1 MINYF
6 NKQEIEKYYPSAYM
20 IPPMLAW
27 KLPKGKENM
36 REKVF
41 NNGDYF
47 AELKIDG
54 SCYTLEHTL
63 DGNIYMFSRTVSA
76 KNRLLV
82 EKSDRVPHLVEF
94 FKTILPKGTV
104 VALELYIEGGKSKDV
119 TSITGC
125 LPAKAI
131 KRQEEQGF
139 LKACIH
145 DLLIYKNEIFM
156 NRPAIDR
163 IHFLYQ
169 LLMNDL
175 TQNIILPSVITEGI
189 NEFLERAWQ
198 QGSEGII
205 LKKKLG
211 AYYPSKRP
219 AWEWIKFKIED
230 SYDVIAISFNPPTKE
245 YTGKEIEKWSYWE
258 GAIPV
263 TKPYANGWIGSINM
277 GVYKD
282 NEIIPIG
289 SVASGITDA
298 ILEKIK
304 SNPEKYIGK
313 PMEVKAMEGTTD
325 GKLREPKFIEF
336 REDINLQDCNW
347 NKIFT

>member
-6 NKQEIEKYYPSAYM
+6 DKQKIEEYYPGAYM

-27 KLPKGKENM
+27 KLPKNKQDL
-36 REKVF
+36 RQKVF
-41 NNGDYF
+41 SNGDYF

-54 SCYTLEHTL
+54 SCYILEHTIN
-63 DGNIYMFSRTVSA
+63 GNIYMFSRTVST
-76 KNRLLV
+76 KNGLLV

-94 FKTILPKGTV
+94 FKRVLPRGTV
-104 VALELYIEGGKSKDV
+104 VALELYVEGGKSKDV

-131 KRQEEQGF
+131 QRQEEKGY
-139 LKACIH
+139 LKAYVHDVLIH
-145 DLLIYKNEIFM
+145 KNQIII
-156 NRPAIDR
+156 NKPAIDR
-163 IHFLYQ
+163 VSLVYE
-169 LLMNDL
+169 LLINNL
-175 TQNIILPSVITEGI
+175 IENIVVPSVVTEDI
-189 NEFLERAWQ
+189 NSFLENLWK

-205 LKKKLG
+205 LKKQLG
-211 AYYPSKRP
+211 AYYPGKRP

-230 SYDVIAISFNPPTKE
+230 TYDVIAISFNPPTKD
-245 YTGKEIEKWSYWE
+245 YTGKEIEKWQYWE
-258 GAIPV
+258 GDSPV
-263 TKPYANGWIGSINM
+263 TKPYAKGWIGSINM

-289 SVASGITDA
+289 SVASGLNDE

-304 SNPEKYIGK
+304 QNPDNFLLK
-313 PMEVKAMEGTTD
+313 PIEVKAMETTAD
-325 GKLREPKFIEF
+325 IKLREPKFIKF
-336 REDINLQDCNW
+336 RSDINIKECNF

>member
-6 NKQEIEKYYPSAYM
+6 DRKKIEEFYPSAYM

-54 SCYTLEHTL
+54 SCYTLEHAL
-63 DGNIYMFSRTVSA
+63 DGNVYMFSRTVSA
-76 KNRLLV
+76 KNGLLV

-139 LKACIH
+139 LKACVH
-145 DLLIYKNEIFM
+145 DLLVYKNEVFM

-163 IHFLYQ
+163 IHSLYQ
-169 LLMNDL
+169 LLMSNL
-175 TQNIILPSVITEGI
+175 TQDIILPSVITEGI
-189 NEFLERAWQ
+189 DEFLERAWQ

-230 SYDVIAISFNPPTKE
+230 TYDVIAISFNPPTKD
-245 YTGKEIEKWSYWE
+245 YTGKEIEKWQYWE
-258 GAIPV
+258 GEKPV
-263 TKPYANGWIGSINM
+263 TKPYAKGWVGSINM

-282 NEIIPIG
+282 NEIFPIG
-289 SVASGITDA
+289 SVASGLSDSV
-298 ILEKIK
+298 LEGIK
-304 SNPEKYIGK
+304 NSPDSFIGK
-313 PMEVKAMEGTTD
+313 PMEIKAMEITPD
-325 GKLREPKFIEF
+325 FKLREPKFIKF
-336 REDINLQDCNW
+336 RDDINAIDCNF